1 MVLHIQRI
9 IQRKFCCMAL
19 FFPYNSNLRLK
30 GAQFTSS
37 RQLSYTLSV
46 LSFIFSLSSFLFPS
60 LIFYILVFFLSF
72 VLLDFLSYSFLF
84 PISMRD

>member
-9 IQRKFCCMAL
+9 IQRKLCCMAL
-19 FFPYNSNLRLK
+19 FFPYNPNLRLK
-30 GAQFTSS
+30 GVQFTSS

-46 LSFIFSLSSFLFPS
+46 LSFRFPLFSFPLF
-60 LIFYILVFFLSF
+60 FYILVFFLSF